1 MFFKKNKDREILDVL
16 SSIENYLKNDLNSLP
31 EFNFECDGIQ
41 KDIKNKLDSICKIL
55 NPLPSVNIK
64 SNRIQSYECK
74 SIFSIAIFSVLA
86 DSQTKSLL
94 LK

>member
-31 EFNFECDGIQ
+31 EFNFQCDGIQ

-55 NPLPSVNIK
+55 NQRNDEELQI
-64 SNRIQSYECK
+64 YG
-74 SIFSIAIFSVLA
+74 
-86 DSQTKSLL
+86 
-94 LK
+94 